1 MNTGQFWK
9 SFARNKAALIGG
21 IVFLLVLLVALLG
34 PLLYPQNPWE
44 MAGLPAMW
52 PGEDPEFP
60 LGTDALGRDVLS
72 GIINGARVSLLIGTV
87 SMAAAMLLGACI
99 GAAAGYFRGRVDL
112 FCMKLA
118 ELFQTTPLFIFVLT
132 VVAIAG
138 PSFDSIVVAI
148 AISAWPT
155 VARLVRAEFLTLR
168 EREFVQYCIG
178 VGMSETRIIFTQIMP
193 NAIAPAIIYS
203 SFIFSTAVLTEA
215 ALSFLGLS
223 DPNVMSWGMMIGN
236 GRESLR
242 TAWFL
247 SAIPGVAIMLT
258 VLAVNLMGEGI
269 NDALNPR
276 SRQR

>member
-1 MNTGQFWK
+1 MNAAAFWR

-21 IVFLLVLLVALLG
+21 VIFVAVALVALAG
-34 PLLYPQNPWE
+34 PYIYTRDPWE
-44 MAGLPAMW
+44 MAGSPAMW
-52 PGEDPEFP
+52 PGDDPDFP

-72 GIINGARVSLLIGTV
+72 GIIHGARVTLLIGTA
-87 SMAAAMLLGACI
+87 SMVAAMLLGACI
-99 GAAAGYFRGRVDL
+99 GAVAGYFRGKTDL
-112 FCMKLA
+112 ACMKLA

-138 PSFDSIVVAI
+138 PSFDAIVVAI
-148 AISAWPT
+148 AVSAWPT
-155 VARLVRAEFLTLR
+155 IARLVRAEFLTLR

-178 VGMSETRIIFTQIMP
+178 LGMSEARIIFTQIMP
-193 NAIAPAIIYS
+193 NAIASAIIYS

-223 DPNVMSWGMMIGN
+223 DANVMSWGMMIGN

-247 SAIPGVAIMLT
+247 SALPGLAIMLT